1 MKTITTILL
10 TGIIMLTS
18 CSDLDL
24 SPLSEGSSAN
34 WYSSETEWEMSVN
47 NLYRDYFWPQAEDD
61 WTDDWTRRNE
71 LSPIASG
78 TVNGQWDK
86 SSEWWTLLYKC
97 VSRCNIVL
105 ANVEKAPSLVSQQK
119 LLQYEAEARFVR
131 AAQYSRLTFHWGDVI
146 FNTKPIDLDESFTL
160 SRTDKAE
167 VLKTIYEDF
176 DFAINN
182 LPVKYG
188 DKDLKRA
195 TKGMALAF
203 KARTALYAGDWEI
216 AKNAA
221 KGCMDLGVYALH
233 PDYSALF
240 LSKTKGTKEGIFVI
254 PRSIQLGEFLGDE
267 YTWFSCTR
275 NAGGLSWL
283 NPSWELFCSYL
294 CTDGLPINESPLFNP
309 REPFKNRDPRCTAT
323 IVEFQTPHLGFI
335 YQPHPDSLN
344 VLNLN
349 SGQYQINNDTRANAQ
364 YASFNGLVW
373 KKGIDEDWSDDRR
386 TDPDKIV
393 MRYADVLLMY
403 AEAKIELGEIDPT
416 VLQAI
421 NQVRARAYHADPS
434 AVTTYP
440 AVTTSDPNALR
451 KILRV
456 ERRMEFAWEGLRYYD
471 IIRWK
476 LAEKVLNRDVYGML
490 DPDEL
495 REKVIKPGL
504 WFFPAVPL
512 LDEDETADFAPMY
525 KSGLIKILADRKF
538 DASRQ
543 YLWPIP
549 SKEILINSNLKQ
561 NTGY

>member
-1 MKTITTILL
+1 MKLKILFFSSL
-10 TGIIMLTS
+10 LFLS
-18 CSDLDL
+18 ACADLDL

-47 NLYRDYFWPQAEDD
+47 NLYKENFWPRAEDD

-71 LSPIASG
+71 LSAIASG
-78 TVNGQWDK
+78 TINSQWTNSGD
-86 SSEWWTLLYKC
+86 WWTLFYKC
-97 VSRCNIVL
+97 ISRCNILINNV
-105 ANVEKAPSLVSQQK
+105 ANAPESISKQK

-131 AAQYSRLTFHWGDVI
+131 AVLYSRLTFHWGDVV
-146 FNTKPIDLDESFTL
+146 FTTKPVGLEESFTL
-160 SRTDKAE
+160 SRTSKDE
-167 VLKTIYEDF
+167 ILKTVYSDF
-176 DFAINN
+176 DFAIEN
-182 LPVKYG
+182 LPDKYG
-188 DKDLKRA
+188 DKYLKRA
-195 TKGMALAF
+195 TKGAAMAF
-203 KARTALYAGDWEI
+203 KARAALYNGDWVL

-221 KGCMDLGVYALH
+221 KACMDLGVYELY
-233 PDYSALF
+233 PDFSELF
-240 LSKTKGTKEGIFVI
+240 LSKTKGTKEGILVI
-254 PRSIQLGEFLGDE
+254 PRSMQLGVYLGDE
-267 YTWFSCTR
+267 YTWYSCTR

-294 CTDGLPINESPLFNP
+294 CTDGLPINESPLFDPHN
-309 REPFKNRDPRCTAT
+309 PFKNRDPRCSAT

-335 YQPHPDSLN
+335 YQPHPDSVQ

-349 SGQYQINNDTRANAQ
+349 TGKYQINNDTRTNAQ

-373 KKGIDEDWSDDRR
+373 KKGIDEDWSDDRK

-403 AEAKIELGEIDPT
+403 AEAKIELGETDQT
-416 VLQAI
+416 VLDAI
-421 NQVRARAYHADPS
+421 NQVRARAYRVGTSDATS
-434 AVTTYP
+434 YP
-440 AVTTSDPNALR
+440 AVTTTDPVALR
-451 KILRV
+451 KILRA

-490 DPDEL
+490 DPAEL

-504 WFFPAVPL
+504 WFFPSVPQ
-512 LDEDETADFAPMY
+512 LDEDGTADFQSMY
-525 KSGLIKILADRKF
+525 KAGLIKILADRKF

-549 SKEILINSNLKQ
+549 SKEILINTNLKQ
-561 NTGY
+561 NPGY